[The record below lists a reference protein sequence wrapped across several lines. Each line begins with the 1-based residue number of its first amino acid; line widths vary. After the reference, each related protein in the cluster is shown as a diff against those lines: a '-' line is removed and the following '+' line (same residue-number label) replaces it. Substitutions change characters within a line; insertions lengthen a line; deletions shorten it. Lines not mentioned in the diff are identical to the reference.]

1 VKLSDFTPEQWY
13 GRLNAKRLRQRD
25 KALTWWQYM
34 DLEQPLV
41 YVARILAE
49 QSDRFPPLL
58 LGWPELVVEAVE
70 ERLILEAFL
79 LSGADS
85 PVEELTE
92 WWQGNDLDEYSSEAH
107 TAAMT
112 SGQQFV
118 MVGPGDG
125 DIPLITVEYEDQV
138 AVEVDPR
145 TRQPVAG
152 LKVWQE
158 DDGGGDTLGA
168 LHLWGGRSYEF
179 RNGEVENEVFLG
191 DWAVR
196 LEEDHTL
203 PSVPVLPM
211 LTGPRR
217 GCGRSDLVAIKPL
230 VDAANQTATNM
241 MASIEHHAVSRKWAV
256 GLSEKDFVDEDGNQ
270 IPLWKIATGDVWA
283 VPFPEQQHRD
293 QAMPEIKLGQF
304 SQSDLRNFH
313 ESLKVIAIFAASKY
327 GLPVNYMGYSSDNP
341 PSAESILYSLD
352 RLVRRTEKRQLW
364 YGGTWERVNRIA
376 WALMDNDPAKLRRLE
391 SKWRNAATPT
401 LASMMDAA
409 VKGVTAG
416 IIDDE
421 QAWIDLQYSEETKRG
436 LRDRKRARGLAAAA
450 TLSAVDQIPTTLPD
464 TPAAPSTA
472 VPDAPALA
480 S

>member
-1 VKLSDFTPEQWY
+1 MKLSDLTPEQWY
-13 GRLNAKRLRQRD
+13 SRLNSKLHIQRTE
-25 KALTWWQYM
+25 ALKWWQYM

-49 QSDRFPPLL
+49 QSDRFPPMLI
-58 LGWPELVVEAVE
+58 GWPELVVEAVE

-79 LSGADS
+79 LAGSDS
-85 PVEELTE
+85 PVDELTE
-92 WWQGNDLDEYSSEAH
+92 WWQGNDLDELSGEAH

-118 MVGPGDG
+118 MVGPGDS
-125 DIPLITVEYEDQV
+125 DIPLITIEYEDQV
-138 AVEVDPR
+138 AVEIDPR
-145 TRQPVAG
+145 TRQPKAG
-152 LKVWQE
+152 LKVWEE
-158 DDGGGDTLGA
+158 DDETRAA

-179 RNGEVENEVFLG
+179 VNGEIQKEVFLG

-196 LEEDHTL
+196 LETDHTL
-203 PSVPVLPM
+203 PSVPIVPM
-211 LTGPRR
+211 NTGPRR
-217 GCGRSDLVAIKPL
+217 GQGRSDLVAIKPL
-230 VDAANQTATNM
+230 VDGVNQVATNM
-241 MASIEHHAVSRKWAV
+241 MAAIEHHAVPRKWAV
-256 GLSEKDFVDEDGNQ
+256 GVSEKDFVDENGKQ

-283 VPFPEQQHRD
+283 VPFAERQHREE
-293 QAMPEIKLGQF
+293 QMPEIKLGQF
-304 SQSDLRNFH
+304 SSTDLRNFH

-327 GLPVNYMGYSSDNP
+327 GLPANYMGYSSDNP

-364 YGGTWERVNRIA
+364 YGGTWERVNRIG
-376 WALMDNDPAKLRRLE
+376 WALMENDPVQLRRLE

-421 QAWIDLQYSEETKRG
+421 QAWIDLRYSPETIRG
-436 LRDRKRARGLAAAA
+436 LRERKRARGLAAAA
-450 TLSAVDQIPTTLPD
+450 NLNALDQIPATLP
-464 TPAAPSTA
+464 TAPGAPSTA